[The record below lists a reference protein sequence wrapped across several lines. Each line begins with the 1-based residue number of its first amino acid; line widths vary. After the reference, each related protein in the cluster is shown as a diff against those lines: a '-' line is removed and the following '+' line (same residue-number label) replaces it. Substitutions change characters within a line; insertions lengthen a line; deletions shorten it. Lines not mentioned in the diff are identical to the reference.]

1 MRIVPVLFASLVVA
15 AGGNA
20 LAQSAATAGRQ
31 VAVQAAPP
39 AAVTAAGATAP
50 APLVIFFPSGGAAVP
65 PGETGVLDRAARL
78 FRDGNPL
85 VMTVSGA
92 ADSVGSPTANLQL
105 SQQRADAVF
114 HELIARGIPAQR
126 FQVLAKGITDPS
138 VPTPPGTAEPNNR
151 RVEISWR

>member
-1 MRIVPVLFASLVVA
+1 M
-15 AGGNA
+15 
-20 LAQSAATAGRQ
+20 
-31 VAVQAAPP
+31 
-39 AAVTAAGATAP
+39 
-50 APLVIFFPSGGAAVP
+50 
-65 PGETGVLDRAARL
+65 LDRAARL

-92 ADSVGSPTANLQL
+92 ADSVGSPAANLAL

-126 FQVLAKGITDPS
+126 FQVLAKGVTDPS